1 MTTATATSTTLTLPP
16 DLDAAIDRLLAS
28 ANGRR
33 RTRTLSRSSIDRLIA
48 RGLNRDLGDY
58 ETHDGGS
65 VANSYGYPAVSTVAL
80 IAVTSTGVYL
90 GISEANCPSPS
101 PGRAWSELQPFG
113 VGRPETLL
121 PKFDRWVQA
130 RHANVIRIFS
140 YE

>member
-1 MTTATATSTTLTLPP
+1 MATTTATTTSSNLPP
-16 DLDAAIDRLLAS
+16 DLDAAIDRLLAE

-33 RTRTLSRSSIDRLIA
+33 RTRTLARYEIDRLIA
-48 RGLNRDLGDY
+48 RGLDLDLGDY
-58 ETHDGGS
+58 VADNGGS
-65 VANSYGYPAVSTVAL
+65 VVNSYGYPAVSTVAL

-101 PGRAWSELQPFG
+101 PGRAWRELQPFG

-130 RHANVIRIFS
+130 GHANVIRIFS